1 MTHQDSTHSNA
12 PSPPSLDYSSS
23 PPGEPAGRSVVELFG
38 GLVALAGFLM
48 LIFNLRPM
56 DNEHWA
62 LVGAF
67 VSGLGVVIAIQGY
80 ILTEIRRSR
89 KP

>member
-1 MTHQDSTHSNA
+1 MADQDSTHA
-12 PSPPSLDYSSS
+12 DGPSPRSRDYSS
-23 PPGEPAGRSVVELFG
+23 PPRGEPAGRSVVELFG
-38 GLVALAGFLM
+38 GIVALAGFLV

-67 VSGLGVVIAIQGY
+67 IAGLGVVIAIQGY

-89 KP
+89 RR